1 VATILIMDPDPA
13 IRSLLEVLV
22 LRLGHR
28 PIGQW
33 ELAEDEAPGLVL
45 LEPASRADMRHVRR
59 LRGRFP
65 ELRILCV
72 SIDPPNPEIRALGVA
87 GHVMKPFRRSQLER
101 ALASALIPA
110 ANTAKARL

>member
-1 VATILIMDPDPA
+1 VAAILIIDPDPA

-33 ELAEDEAPGLVL
+33 ELAEDETPDLVL
-45 LEPASRADMRHVRR
+45 LEPASRAGMRHARR

-65 ELRILCV
+65 ELPILCV
-72 SIDPPNPEIRALGVA
+72 SIDPPSPEVRALGIA
-87 GHVMKPFRRSQLER
+87 EHVMKPFRRSQLER

-110 ANTAKARL
+110 SDTAEARL